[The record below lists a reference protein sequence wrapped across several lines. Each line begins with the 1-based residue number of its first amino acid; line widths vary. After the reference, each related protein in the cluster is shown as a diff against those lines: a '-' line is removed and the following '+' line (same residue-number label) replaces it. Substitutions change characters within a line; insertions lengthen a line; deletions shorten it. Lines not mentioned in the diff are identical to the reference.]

1 MTYAAANALDFRAV
15 ARELVGD
22 KQIAIA
28 ARSKARRSD
37 GSELPPAE
45 VSARLEREGESAFA
59 APEFLGATIDRE
71 GLNNNYAVVPPVYF
85 ATFPTPEQARRY
97 AIQGAAAALFVVS
110 LILTAAVV
118 S

>member
-15 ARELVGD
+15 ARELAGN
-22 KQIAIA
+22 QRIAVS
-28 ARSKARRSD
+28 ARSNARRSD

-45 VSARLEREGESAFA
+45 VSARLERQGMTAFE

-85 ATFPTPEQARRY
+85 ATFPTSEQARQY

-110 LILTAAVV
+110 LVVTAAVV